1 MIQLLRLEK
10 VTVPGAARDSPCA
23 NRPQNI
29 AKNKPRN
36 QKPQP
41 KRMVSGDTCK
51 MSLKQTSKNA
61 IFCHTC
67 HPLDN
72 EIEITQRKQFYHVL
86 CYPIPETA
94 TTKTAIGFALLF
106 SFTFLLFHQGL
117 AWLPSRW
124 FEALKMLAA
133 SKKKLTYIMISN
145 NHQLPVTLIK
155 TRTNLEV
162 FTSGTFSKIIL
173 FCHQTNP
180 KSSRFRVLDQLVQSV
195 LGPWLLPH
203 PT

>member
-41 KRMVSGDTCK
+41 NMMVSGDTCK

-61 IFCHTC
+61 IFCHMC
-67 HPLDN
+67 HPLDY
-72 EIEITQRKQFYHVL
+72 EIEITITQRKQFYQLL

-133 SKKKLTYIMISN
+133 SKKTWVISWYPTIIN
-145 NHQLPVTLIK
+145 KVTLIK
-155 TRTNLEV
+155 TQKHLEV
-162 FTSGTFSKIIL
+162 ISNGTNIL
-173 FCHQTNP
+173 YA
-180 KSSRFRVLDQLVQSV
+180 SSE
-195 LGPWLLPH
+195 PWLLPH
-203 PT
+203 PTVERNPAITSWCDENPGYL